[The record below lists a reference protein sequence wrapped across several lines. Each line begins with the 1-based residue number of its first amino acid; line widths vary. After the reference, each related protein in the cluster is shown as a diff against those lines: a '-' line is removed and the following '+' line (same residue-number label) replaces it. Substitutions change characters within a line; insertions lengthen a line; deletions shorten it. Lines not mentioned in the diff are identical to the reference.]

1 MKIEYCN
8 NISMI
13 DSLTGIDLMIP
24 RATDNKTDFPK
35 DSFSSF
41 SSPDPN
47 AIEYNDSEAG
57 DLELS
62 FLEKRRKELLVRKL
76 HTNKIVEPTESFNCF
91 RTRVKDAPNGRIVA
105 KTYNDLIDKL
115 YEHYYGSKFEVPT
128 LREAVNE
135 WIDSREANG
144 TIEYLTALH
153 YRVDF
158 KKYLSSMPM
167 ADMKI
172 TEITKNH
179 IINAFENIVGDG
191 TGISKKAVNN
201 VKTIINGAFD
211 YANLHDGINCFDART
226 VKIRDLIRKCN
237 DSKSK
242 DSTYTREEAE
252 SIISYLSNLPPS
264 VYSLGI
270 MLMFC
275 LPIRI
280 GELRALK
287 WEDYDRNNRL
297 LHLNHSIVCK
307 ADGETHRKAV
317 DVDYMKRHSDSG
329 KRSLDISDFA
339 AHILD
344 ELFRINGDKEYIL
357 QSKGKM
363 PISTNNFNDHLR
375 EYCEKCGVEYKSSH
389 KIRFYACFRMY
400 DLGYDEKTIQK
411 NMGHS
416 SLVMTR
422 HYDRRQ
428 KKTVD
433 PKLINEAFGFEI
445 RPLPTH
451 CPVKLA

>member
-1 MKIEYCN
+1 MN
-8 NISMI
+8 SFNPV
-13 DSLTGIDLMIP
+13 MIP
-24 RATDNKTDFPK
+24 DMVINKTNMPENR
-35 DSFSSF
+35 FSPI
-41 SSPDPN
+41 SSPDIN
-47 AIEYNDSEAG
+47 TIRYNDSEAG

-62 FLEKRRKELLVRKL
+62 FLENRRKELLVKQL
-76 HTNKIVEPTESFNCF
+76 HTNKIVEPTERFNCF

-105 KTYNDLIDKL
+105 KTYTDLIDKL
-115 YEHYYGSKFEVPT
+115 YEHYYGSKFKVPT
-128 LREAVNE
+128 LKEAVNE

-153 YRVDF
+153 YRDDF
-158 KKYLSSMPM
+158 KKYLLSLPI

-172 TEITKNH
+172 TEITKYH
-179 IINAFENIVGDG
+179 LINAFETIVGDG

-201 VKTIINGAFD
+201 VKTIINGTFD
-211 YANLHDGINCFDART
+211 YANLRDGVNCFDART
-226 VKIRDLIRKCN
+226 VRIRDLTRKCN

-242 DSTYTREEAE
+242 DSTYTRKEAE
-252 SIISYLSNLPPS
+252 CIISYLSNLPPS
-264 VYSLGI
+264 VYSLGV

-287 WEDYDRNNRL
+287 WEDYDRDNRL

-317 DVDYMKRHSDSG
+317 DVNYMKRHSDSG
-329 KRSLDISDFA
+329 KRSVDISDFA

-344 ELFRINGDKEYIL
+344 ELFKINGDKDYIL
-357 QSKGKM
+357 QSKGEM

-389 KIRFYACFRMY
+389 KIRFYACSRMY